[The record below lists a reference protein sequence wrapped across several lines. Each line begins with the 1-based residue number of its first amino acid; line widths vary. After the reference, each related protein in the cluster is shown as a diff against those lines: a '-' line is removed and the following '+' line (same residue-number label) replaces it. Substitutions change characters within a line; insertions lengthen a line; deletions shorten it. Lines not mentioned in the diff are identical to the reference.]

1 MSQPPPYWGQGF
13 TPVSSHSQDPR
24 SAESPA
30 GPAPS
35 FGNDQSHL
43 ELQIPGTHTLP
54 PPQLWQHPS
63 LSLPTQK
70 PLQRRN
76 SESSSDNSSP
86 ASQHLEGREPKPYGR
101 PTPCAGCREWRR
113 KCNLGNPCERCL
125 ERGID
130 CVYVRDKPDSR
141 RSVSGGLVSAGLP
154 PPPQVDQHQTHN
166 QDQLPKVWNPM
177 AITTI
182 IDQNAGFCS
191 SLRGVG
197 TGSPSSTTRSSPL
210 TSQPTNNTGRQR
222 PAVRAVSCK
231 SCHQRKIKC
240 DKLKP
245 SCSTCSDRG
254 QACEYYL

>member
-1 MSQPPPYWGQGF
+1 MSQPHLHLGQGPIP
-13 TPVSSHSQDPR
+13 THSHLVDPR
-24 SAESPA
+24 IAESPA
-30 GPAPS
+30 GPS
-35 FGNDQSHL
+35 FGNPPHP
-43 ELQIPGTHTLP
+43 ELQIPGTQPLP
-54 PPQLWQHPS
+54 PPQLWQNPS
-63 LSLPTQK
+63 LLLPTQK
-70 PLQRRN
+70 PFQRRN
-76 SESSSDNSSP
+76 SESSSDTSSP
-86 ASQHLEGREPKPYGR
+86 ASQHLEQRRPKPYGR

-141 RSVSGGLVSAGLP
+141 RSVSGGLVSAGIP
-154 PPPQVDQHQTHN
+154 PPPQGGQPQNHKLN
-166 QDQLPKVWNPM
+166 QFPKSWNPM
-177 AITTI
+177 AITNI
-182 IDQNAGFCS
+182 IDEDAGS
-191 SLRGVG
+191 SSSYLGAG

-210 TSQPTNNTGRQR
+210 TSQPTTSTGRQR